1 MQKIVSYAFGKKVYL
16 LGRGKDG
23 CHYWLEEPSWDCD
36 WYWGF
41 GYVETYTLDTS
52 PSLARDI
59 NSHQHFNYLFLRG
72 PKDCYS
78 MFTEFFEET
87 PLTEKEIWQLLELMK
102 TFYTLR
108 ETAMTFVRGGS
119 HITENQFKNIIQS
132 EHRAKELNAVVI
144 PPIAYGACKLLTP
157 DQLKAEKEGR

>member
-1 MQKIVSYAFGKKVYL
+1 MQKRVSYAFGKKVYL

-41 GYVETYTLDTS
+41 GFVETYTLDTR
-52 PSLARDI
+52 PSLSHDI
-59 NSHQHFNYLFLRG
+59 ASHQHFDYLFLRG
-72 PKDCYS
+72 PKDCHS

-87 PLTEKEIWQLLELMK
+87 PLTDGEIWQLLELMQ
-102 TFYTLR
+102 TFYTLKK
-108 ETAMTFVRGGS
+108 AAATFVRGGS

-157 DQLKAEKEGR
+157 DQPKTEKEGR

>member
-1 MQKIVSYAFGKKVYL
+1 MQKVVTHAFGKKVYL
-16 LGRGKDG
+16 LGLGKDG

-41 GYVETYTLDTS
+41 GYVETYTMDTS
-52 PSLARDI
+52 PSLSRDI
-59 NSHQHFNYLFLRG
+59 NSHQHFDYLFFHG
-72 PKDCYS
+72 PEDCHS
-78 MFTEFFEET
+78 TFTEFFEET

-108 ETAMTFVRGGS
+108 EAAETFVRGGS
-119 HITENQFKNIIQS
+119 RITENQFKNIVQN
-132 EHRAKELNAVVI
+132 EHHAKELNTIVI

-157 DQLKAEKEGR
+157 EHVKD